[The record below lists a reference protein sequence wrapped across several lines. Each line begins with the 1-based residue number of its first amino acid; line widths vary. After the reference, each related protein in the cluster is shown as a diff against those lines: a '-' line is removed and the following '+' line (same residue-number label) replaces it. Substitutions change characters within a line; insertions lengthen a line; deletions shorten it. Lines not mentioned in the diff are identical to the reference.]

1 MKYYQID
8 RTSEIKVIGRKDG
21 MSQVERIEDN
31 INETQNYIDFK
42 NHFSGYNQEFW
53 RTQDKAFK
61 LEPPVIK
68 GRMRKNAKVTDIMW
82 YGSVFDFLNHIYSQ
96 KYINIIKSFNIG
108 NFKTFNFKI
117 ENIPEN
123 YYLMFIETITLE
135 EVDFNK
141 SILTTGYKVAN
152 NLKYHTVNNL
162 LEYKEFKQKN
172 IISTFE
178 NLAIPKEYYGRDIIN
193 VQGAGKLF
201 YSEKL
206 INFLSDSDITGLL
219 VSYNNSIELDFV

>member
-8 RTSEIKVIGRKDG
+8 RTSEIKIIGRKDG

-31 INETQNYIDFK
+31 TDETKNYTDFK
-42 NHFSGYNQEFW
+42 NHFSGYNTDFW
-53 RTQDKAFK
+53 HTQDKVFA
-61 LEPPVIK
+61 LNPPVIK

-96 KYINIIKSFNIG
+96 KYIDILKAFNIS
-108 NFKTFNFKI
+108 NFKTFDFKI
-117 ENIPEN
+117 ENIPEK
-123 YYLMFIETITLE
+123 YYLMFIETIILE

-141 SILTTGYKVAN
+141 STLTTGYKVTN

-162 LEYKEFKQKN
+162 LEYKDFKQKN

-178 NLAIPKEYYGRDIIN
+178 NLAISKQYYGRDVIA
-193 VQGAGKLF
+193 VQGAGKNF

-206 INFLSDSDITGLL
+206 IDFLLDSGITGLQ
-219 VSYNNSIELDFV
+219 VSYNNSIQLEFV